1 MYLDV
6 KELRDF
12 YRRPAGLI
20 AKRFLGNKIREC
32 FWPTKGLSL
41 LGLGYAIPYLEM
53 FQGEAASVA
62 AFMPAGQ
69 GVLTWPAEG
78 PYLSTL
84 VEETCFPVADASAD
98 RILIIHNLELSE
110 SVRLMLREVWRVLAP
125 EGKILIAVPNRRGFW
140 ARFDSTPFG
149 HGRPYSRGQLD
160 RLLRDCMFEP
170 TAYSSTLYVPPINLG
185 FFLKSAGAWEKLG
198 SKFWPVF
205 SGVLLVEAQK
215 SVYSTIGVNE
225 AVPASSRLSTARTG
239 LPRNSTFLNDKPDGQ
254 DIRPAA

>member
-12 YRRPAGLI
+12 YHRPAGLI

-32 FWPTKGLSL
+32 FGTMTGLSL
-41 LGLGYAIPYLEM
+41 LGLGYATPFLEM
-53 FQGEAASVA
+53 FQEEAESVA
-62 AFMPAGQ
+62 ALMPAGQ
-69 GVLTWPAEG
+69 GVLTWPSEG

-84 VEETCFPVADASAD
+84 VDETCFPVADASVD
-98 RILIIHNLELSE
+98 RVLIIHNLELSE

-170 TAYSSTLYVPPINLG
+170 TTYSSTLYVPPINLEI
-185 FFLKSAGAWEKLG
+185 FLKSASAWEKLG

-215 SVYSTIGVNE
+215 SVYSAIGVGE
-225 AVPASSRLSTARTG
+225 AVPASSRLSTAQSG
-239 LPRNSTFLNDKPDGQ
+239 FPRNTTFLNDKPEKK